1 MQKVI
6 QQEFPL
12 IMKYTRKKK
21 PFFMA
26 NENNK

>member
-12 IMKYTRKKK
+12 IMNTRKKK